1 FATIKV
7 LTHSFLILQV
17 FGGWIPISCSSTVKE
32 QIYNIYTLIIG
43 LTMITFFVSCTIDL
57 FYTYSNIEIMVQ
69 NLSMTFTVFVAWSKL
84 VLLKLKRSEV
94 RNILR
99 LLDGRLCR
107 VQREEEAG
115 IQFKHDKK
123 AKDIIV
129 TYFIM
134 VGCAVSFMTTA
145 SILDNLSARVLPFN
159 GWFPFQHLNGSGF
172 WIAYFHQSVAHFYVA
187 MVGSAFDTVFWGV
200 LIQNSSQLV
209 ILKSWLE
216 SFVNIVHRNKTAGA
230 SDLPSL
236 RNLEHKFMKKCI
248 HHHWIILQLSFVCK
262 KQAND
267 RFSPIIFR
275 QYSLSL
281 LILCMSVQL
290 LTKLAFGSPEF
301 MFIVFYLCCMISQI
315 FLFCWYAN
323 EVALE
328 SSEISSA
335 IYNMDWQYLMNKTKK
350 DLLLMKMRTV
360 KPIKFTSGSLIE
372 LSLESFTKL
381 MKFSYTAY
389 NVLQRK

>member
-1 FATIKV
+1 MKV
-7 LTHSFLILQV
+7 LTYSFFILQV
-17 FGGWIPISCSSTVKE
+17 FGGWIPISWSSTVKE

-57 FYTYSNIEIMVQ
+57 FYTSNVELMVQ

-99 LLDGRLCR
+99 LLDRRLCR
-107 VQREEEAG
+107 VEREEEAE

-123 AKDIIV
+123 AKDIVV
-129 TYFIM
+129 TYFIL

-159 GWFPFQHLNGSGF
+159 GWFPFQHFNGSGF
-172 WIAYFHQSVAHFYVA
+172 WIAYFHQSIAHFYVA
-187 MVGSAFDTVFWGV
+187 MVGSAFDTVVWGV
-200 LIQNSSQLV
+200 FIQNSNQLV
-209 ILKSWLE
+209 ILKSRLE
-216 SFVNIVHRNKTAGA
+216 SFVRIAHRNKTSGTG
-230 SDLPSL
+230 DLSYL
-236 RNLEHKFMKKCI
+236 RNWEHKFMKECI
-248 HHHWIILQLSFVCK
+248 HHHWIILQLT
-262 KQAND
+262 ND
-267 RFSPIIFR
+267 LFSPIIFL
-275 QYSLSL
+275 QYSLSS

-301 MFIVFYLCCMISQI
+301 MFIVFYLSCMISQI

-328 SSEISSA
+328 SSGISSA
-335 IYNMDWQYLMNKTKK
+335 IYNMDWQYLTNKTKK
-350 DLLLMKMRTV
+350 DLLLMKIRTV
-360 KPIKFTSGSLIE
+360 RPIKFTSGSLIE

-389 NVLQRK
+389 NVLQRR